1 MSTPTPFASTIMI
14 IRHGEKPPEPPA
26 SPPPFGVTPDGM
38 QDDHSLSVRGWQRA
52 GALATFFASSRSTPP
67 SVSSPQFIY
76 AVKVD
81 GDNDHP
87 QDASGAKIGTKGKRA
102 QQTVAPIAEKL
113 GSSATL
119 NFAFDK
125 GDEASMITSAMAC
138 PGVVLIC
145 WVHENIPRI
154 ASLIPANPTTPVPEK
169 WPNDARGYG
178 RFDVIWAFEF
188 DHTAGTYRFSQI
200 PQMLLAG
207 DLAE

>member
-1 MSTPTPFASTIMI
+1 MTPPAPVASTIMI

-52 GALATFFASSRSTPP
+52 GALATFFASLRSTP
-67 SVSSPQFIY
+67 SSIRRPQFIY

-81 GDNDHP
+81 GDDDKP
-87 QDASGAKIGTKGKRA
+87 RDASGAKIGTKGKRA
-102 QQTVAPIAEKL
+102 QQTVAPIAEIL

-125 GDEASMITSAMAC
+125 GDEAAMMRSAMAC

-145 WVHENIPRI
+145 WVHENIPRM
-154 ASLIPANPTTPVPEK
+154 AGLIPTGSSTPVPET
-169 WPNDARGYG
+169 WPNDALGRG
-178 RFDVIWAFEF
+178 RFDVVWAFEL
-188 DHTAGTYRFSQI
+188 DRTAGTYRFSQI
-200 PQMLLAG
+200 PQLLLAG
-207 DLAE
+207 DLPE